1 MFKWFL
7 PFQTN
12 LSFQRVLPFQLVLF
26 ACGKA
31 DSSLFACGKAG
42 VFSYFP
48 VEKLIFFPCLPVEKL
63 IPVGFCCHN
72 LWCFLSSCRIHYKDM
87 YNLLRVIAPPLG
99 LGKKCPHRVAYK
111 VWNFRDPSSIS
122 SPGSVS
128 FYPLFPPPSANA
140 TSREQKV
147 QRNQSPA

>member
-1 MFKWFL
+1 MGEQLEVLSVCSSGSFL
-7 PFQTN
+7 SRLTFRFSVFCPSN
-12 LSFQRVLPFQLVLF
+12 
-26 ACGKA
+26 
-31 DSSLFACGKAG
+31 SSCL
-42 VFSYFP
+42 P

>member
-1 MFKWFL
+1 MGEQLEFSLCVKVSFL
-7 PFQTN
+7 SRLTFLFSVFCPSN
-12 LSFQRVLPFQLVLF
+12 LSCL
-26 ACGKA
+26 
-31 DSSLFACGKAG
+31 
-42 VFSYFP
+42 P
-48 VEKLIFFPCLPVEKL
+48 VEKLILPCLPLEKLIFPCLPVEKL
-63 IPVGFCCHN
+63 IAVGCCYHN

-111 VWNFRDPSSIS
+111 VWNLRDPSSIS

-140 TSREQKV
+140 TSREKK
-147 QRNQSPA
+147 RYHNQSLA